1 MSVQSDDIN
10 VSLVVV
16 LLCGAGAIARGS
28 YIVPTANPLLDKLKK
43 AAAMGGGKGS
53 VQTAVAAVAEEEG
66 EGEYTSRDTMTL
78 QQTLQSVQFL
88 TQRAHANKEGREEGR
103 DNVST
108 LKMKS
113 CVILSSVHVCV
124 NKGLPVI

>member
-1 MSVQSDDIN
+1 M
-10 VSLVVV
+10 
-16 LLCGAGAIARGS
+16 
-28 YIVPTANPLLDKLKK
+28 PTANPLLDKLKK

-53 VQTAVAAVAEEEG
+53 VQTAAAAVAEEEG
-66 EGEYTSRDTMTL
+66 EGGEYTSRDTMTL

-113 CVILSSVHVCV
+113 GGILSSVHVCA

>member
-1 MSVQSDDIN
+1 M
-10 VSLVVV
+10 LYMCRW
-16 LLCGAGAIARGS
+16 LLCGSGAIVRGS

-53 VQTAVAAVAEEEG
+53 VQTAAAAVTEEW
-66 EGEYTSRDTMTL
+66 EGEYTSRDTTTL
-78 QQTLQSVQFL
+78 QQTLQSVLFL

-108 LKMKS
+108 LE
-113 CVILSSVHVCV
+113 
-124 NKGLPVI
+124 